1 MELKNQYQMRVRK
14 NVSDTYLADANENDI
29 GLQFSDV
36 KEINNFTVNLP
47 SIQAVLDETS
57 KLDQLKGYEIISI
70 ILIDQDNYEHLGS
83 DFNWENHA

>member
-1 MELKNQYQMRVRK
+1 MESKIQYQMRVRK

-36 KEINNFTVNLP
+36 KEINTFTVNLP

-83 DFNWENHA
+83 DFNWEDHA